1 MRWKFRIRDLVKLV
15 QDLKRKN
22 TSLEDELR
30 LARERVAVRDD
41 ENRRWEQERLDIRS
55 RIEKVLG
62 EIGCWSA
69 WMNPRRWRLTKTI
82 DVEIYGQRYTVNGEA
97 DESYGS
103 NSPRLLINK

>member
-1 MRWKFRIRDLVKLV
+1 MTLDRLDALEIRIRDLVKLV

-22 TSLEDELR
+22 SSLEDELR

-62 EIGCWSA
+62 EIDLLEC
-69 WMNPRRWRLTKTI
+69 L
-82 DVEIYGQRYTVNGEA
+82 
-97 DESYGS
+97 DES
-103 NSPRLLINK
+103 KEVAFD